1 MCLLAIAIG
10 ASARWPLVIASN
22 RDEYRDRPTL
32 PLAVWTTPSD
42 VTLLSGRDLRA
53 GGTWMGTTPG
63 GRMALLT
70 NVREP
75 EATAGVLSRGDLPL
89 RWLEGQMNAAEFLA
103 NTDAQSYGGC
113 NLLLGDFWRG
123 EWTWASNRS
132 HVAALPLNS
141 QQTPS
146 GWQTKALGPGIYG
159 LSNALLDTPWP
170 KTLALKAA
178 MASALRKAESAAE
191 DADDS
196 AVLASTLWAA
206 LGNSERAAWADLPN
220 TGVASDFEHALSSA
234 LIDLPERGE
243 SGYGTRCSSLLWVA
257 AEPAS
262 SRLRASLC
270 EKTISAESLKTG
282 ISEASMVQLNWPL
295 HRV

>member
-32 PLAVWTTPSD
+32 PLAVWTTPSN

-53 GGTWMGTTPG
+53 GGTWMGCTPA

-75 EATAGVLSRGDLPL
+75 EVTAAALSRGDLPL
-89 RWLEGQMNAAEFLA
+89 RWLESEMNAADFLA
-103 NTDAQSYGGC
+103 DTDALAYGGC
-113 NLLLGDFWRG
+113 NLLMGDFLRG
-123 EWTWASNRS
+123 EWTWASNRG

-141 QQTPS
+141 QQTAS
-146 GWQTKALGPGIYG
+146 GWQTMALGPGIYG

-178 MASALRKAESAAE
+178 MTNALRKAEAAE
-191 DADDS
+191 DA

-206 LGNSERAAWADLPN
+206 LGNSERAAWADLPS
-220 TGVASDFEHALSSA
+220 TGVANDFEHALSSA
-234 LIDLPERGE
+234 LIDVPERGE
-243 SGYGTRCSSLLWVA
+243 SGYGTRCSTLLWVA
-257 AEPAS
+257 AEPGS
-262 SRLRASLC
+262 SGLSASLC
-270 EKTISAESLKTG
+270 EKTISAKTLHTG
-282 ISEASMVQLNWPL
+282 TSDASMVQLKWPL
-295 HRV
+295 HSA

>member
-10 ASARWPLVIASN
+10 ASARWPMVIASN

-32 PLAVWTTPSD
+32 PLAVWTTPND
-42 VTLLSGRDLRA
+42 VTLLSGRDQRA
-53 GGTWMGTTPG
+53 GGTWMGCTPA

-75 EATAGVLSRGDLPL
+75 EATAAALSRGDLPL
-89 RWLEGQMNAAEFLA
+89 RWLEGQMNAADFLA
-103 NTDAQSYGGC
+103 NTDGRSYGGC
-113 NLLLGDFWRG
+113 NLLMGDFLRG
-123 EWTWASNRS
+123 EWTWASNRG

-146 GWQTKALGPGIYG
+146 GWHTTALSPGIYG

-178 MASALRKAESAAE
+178 MTSALRKAEEAA
-191 DADDS
+191 DT

-206 LGNSERAAWADLPN
+206 LGNSERAALADLPS
-220 TGVASDFEHALSSA
+220 TGVANDFEHALSSA
-234 LIDLPERGE
+234 LIDVPERGV
-243 SGYGTRCSSLLWVA
+243 SGYGTRCSSLLWIA

-262 SRLRASLC
+262 SALRASLC
-270 EKTISAESLKTG
+270 EKTISTATFKTG
-282 ISEASMVQLNWPL
+282 MSDALMVQLTWPL
-295 HRV
+295 HRA